1 MALYTTTS
9 RPTQWTKASA
19 RALSF
24 DLLSSFILFSASFSS
39 TNGRTVEGVRRRSC
53 QHESAV
59 NTRADARK
67 GGGLLAYHHAVGVR
81 GEHGRRRVTRL
92 DFPLEVPPEQGDA
105 HCMLVAALRLGVDA
119 RRVCVVAAIY
129 PTPGLGALMLRS
141 CDKNTW
147 LHCEHVCASDYAC
160 QHGALGRGS
169 APTKRSPAA
178 AHAKSCWILFMPSE
192 NQPNTSQAWEHRGSG

>member
-1 MALYTTTS
+1 MDQSLRPRLVLRPLVLLHLVFGKLLLHQWPNGRGCTAALL
-9 RPTQWTKASA
+9 SA
-19 RALSF
+19 R
-24 DLLSSFILFSASFSS
+24 
-39 TNGRTVEGVRRRSC
+39 
-53 QHESAV
+53 SAV

-92 DFPLEVPPEQGDA
+92 DFLLEVPPEQSDA

-119 RRVCVVAAIY
+119 RCVCVVAAIY

-160 QHGALGRGS
+160 QHGALGRGC